1 MEIINCIIGCL
12 ALLISVIGFCLFDRK
27 LKKQDIKINGYQL
40 KKYKE
45 EEIVNRKAQVRAVF
59 KKSNGK
65 AILEIYNSGKAVAN
79 NIRFDFLSD
88 MKGIYV
94 TNHIFPY
101 EKLLPQESTS
111 LILTL
116 ATIASD
122 KIEVKLTWDDEFKKN
137 NENTQILTLI

>member
-12 ALLISVIGFCLFDRK
+12 ALLISVIGFWLFDRK
-27 LKKQDIKINGYQL
+27 LKKQDIKINDYQL
-40 KKYKE
+40 KKYRE

-59 KKSNGK
+59 QENNGK
-65 AILEIYNSGKAVAN
+65 TILKIHNSGKAVAN
-79 NIRFDFLSD
+79 NIRLDFLSG

-111 LILTL
+111 LTLTL
-116 ATIASD
+116 CTNAPD
-122 KIEVKLTWDDEFKKN
+122 KIEVKLTWDDEFKKD
-137 NENTQILTLI
+137 NESTQILTLL